1 MSGRTDKKGS
11 GDEDSEH
18 TGAKSM
24 FTGSRSARGF
34 ASSSILDSSQLQ
46 KALGGDYSS
55 HDAWQDLGGSRES
68 EQFNMRIIALSDPQQ
83 YAALRAVAMD
93 EVKDATEKA
102 FMTAYKQF
110 LEAGFSREEAKHM
123 AIRAAGVTKSVQ
135 EQAMSKKFGSNDDL
149 FTGAVQRKFAP
160 THINKT
166 ASKSKGKRRKR
177 KNLNFNQM
185 V

>member
-1 MSGRTDKKGS
+1 MAKRAD
-11 GDEDSEH
+11 GDEDEP
-18 TGAKSM
+18 TGASSM
-24 FTGSRSARGF
+24 FATGGRAARSLA
-34 ASSSILDSSQLQ
+34 ASSRLDSSQIQ
-46 KALGGDYSS
+46 KSLAGDYTS

-68 EQFNMRIIALSDPQQ
+68 EQFNMRIIALSDPEK
-83 YAALRAVAMD
+83 YAALRAVAMN

-110 LEAGFSREEAKHM
+110 LEAGFSREEAKQM

-160 THINKT
+160 THIHKT
-166 ASKSKGKRRKR
+166 ATKSKKRRKR
-177 KNLNFNQM
+177 KN
-185 V
+185 

>member
-1 MSGRTDKKGS
+1 MPRETGKQVGS
-11 GDEDSEH
+11 GDEAEPSNTASGLFAAGRSSRSRLAASSRFGDSE
-18 TGAKSM
+18 
-24 FTGSRSARGF
+24 
-34 ASSSILDSSQLQ
+34 LQ
-46 KALGGDYSS
+46 KALGGDYTPT
-55 HDAWQDLGGSRES
+55 DAWQDLGGSRES
-68 EQFNMRIIALSDPQQ
+68 EQFNMRIIALSDPER
-83 YAALRAVAMD
+83 YADLRAVAMN

-110 LEAGFSREEAKHM
+110 LEAGFSREEAKQM

-160 THINKT
+160 THIHKT

-177 KNLNFNQM
+177 KN
-185 V
+185 

>member
-1 MSGRTDKKGS
+1 MATRTDKKGS
-11 GDEDSEH
+11 GDEAEPEQN
-18 TGAKSM
+18 GANSWFSSGK
-24 FTGSRSARGF
+24 GARGF
-34 ASSSILDSSQLQ
+34 AASSILDSSQLQ

-55 HDAWQDLGGSRES
+55 HDAWQDLGGSLES

-83 YAALRAVAMD
+83 YAALRAVAMN

-149 FTGAVQRKFAP
+149 FTGAVQRKYAP
-160 THINKT
+160 THIHKT
-166 ASKSKGKRRKR
+166 ATPLKSKGKRRKK
-177 KNLNFNQM
+177 KN
-185 V
+185 

>member
-1 MSGRTDKKGS
+1 MSGRKENKTS
-11 GDEDSEH
+11 GDEAEPEQN
-18 TGAKSM
+18 GASSLFVSGK
-24 FTGSRSARGF
+24 GARGF
-34 ASSSILDSSQLQ
+34 AASSILDSSQLQ

-68 EQFNMRIIALSDPQQ
+68 EQFNMRIIALSDPQK
-83 YAALRAVAMD
+83 YSALRAVAMN

-110 LEAGFSREEAKHM
+110 LEAGFSREEAKQM

-160 THINKT
+160 THIHKT

-177 KNLNFNQM
+177 KN
-185 V
+185 

>member
-1 MSGRTDKKGS
+1 MPRDTSKQGGS
-11 GDEDSEH
+11 GDEPEP
-18 TGAKSM
+18 TNGASSM
-24 FTGSRSARGF
+24 FAAGRASRSLA
-34 ASSSILDSSQLQ
+34 ASSRLDESQLT
-46 KALGGDYSS
+46 KALAGNYTP

-68 EQFNMRIIALSDPQQ
+68 EQFNMRIIALSDPEK
-83 YAALRAVAMD
+83 YATLRADAMN

-110 LEAGFSREEAKHM
+110 LEAGFSREEAKQM

-149 FTGAVQRKFAP
+149 FTGAVQRKYAP
-160 THINKT
+160 THIHKT

-177 KNLNFNQM
+177 KN
-185 V
+185 

>member
-1 MSGRTDKKGS
+1 MPKQTENQGGS
-11 GDEDSEH
+11 GDGEDPEH
-18 TGAKSM
+18 TGASSLFATSKS
-24 FTGSRSARGF
+24 TRGF
-34 ASSSILDSSQLQ
+34 ASSSILDSRQLT
-46 KALGGDYSS
+46 KALGGDYTP

-68 EQFNMRIIALSDPQQ
+68 EQFNMRIIALSDPQE
-83 YAALRAVAMD
+83 YAALRTDAMK

-149 FTGAVQRKFAP
+149 FTGAVQRKYAP
-160 THINKT
+160 THIHKT
-166 ASKSKGKRRKR
+166 ATPLKSKGKRKKR
-177 KNLNFNQM
+177 KN
-185 V
+185 